1 MFNNSNKPDV
11 ILFTYLAN
19 INILAWVAA
28 FKNEINKTKKKEEY
42 EEKGNNG
49 NQITERRLC
58 TEMNGLLNLKNY
70 LANDLNDT
78 LWDFNAT
85 VCLAKAQED

>member
-1 MFNNSNKPDV
+1 MATGTKPKPPFTFYCNTKKLMFNNSNKPDV

-49 NQITERRLC
+49 NQITERRPC
-58 TEMNGLLNLKNY
+58 TEMNGLLNLK
-70 LANDLNDT
+70 AT
-78 LWDFNAT
+78 LPMT
-85 VCLAKAQED
+85 